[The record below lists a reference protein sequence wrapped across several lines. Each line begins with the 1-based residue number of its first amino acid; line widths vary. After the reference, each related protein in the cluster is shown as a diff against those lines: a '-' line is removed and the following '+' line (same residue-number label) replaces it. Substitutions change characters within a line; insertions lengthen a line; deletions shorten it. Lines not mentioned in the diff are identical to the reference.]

1 VDALGGEILQQIAE
15 NKEKSI
21 ITMNE
26 QPIIFILDAGGTGFK
41 FSAVQESREI
51 IEPFTIPSAAP
62 TLEEVLQK
70 LITGFHECETRCG
83 SKAAAI
89 SFCFPGPA
97 DYPNGII
104 GDLQNLPT
112 FQGGVPLKA
121 MLENEFQIPVY
132 INNDGDLFAYG
143 EALNG
148 LLPEVNK
155 LLEQQRNPK
164 RYKNLLGVT
173 LGTGFGGGIV
183 INKVLLNG
191 DNSAG
196 GEINRHRNPLYPTT
210 SAEDSISIR
219 AVRRVYERE
228 AGIAFEETPHPYD
241 IYKIAMGQLPG
252 NKEAAQK
259 SWEEMATALADVLA
273 NAISLIDGIIV
284 IGGGLSGAWPVFMP
298 TLIKKMNE
306 PFADLNDGHPYSRME
321 TEAYN
326 LMDAQDMIRFT
337 EKSGK
342 MVKVPFSE
350 QMVWYDPTKR
360 VGVGITRLGTSSAVA
375 IGAYAYA
382 MEQLKK

>member
-1 VDALGGEILQQIAE
+1 
-15 NKEKSI
+15 
-21 ITMNE
+21 MNNT
-26 QPIIFILDAGGTGFK
+26 PIIFILDAGGTGFK
-41 FSAVQESREI
+41 FSAVQDWHEI

-62 TLEEVLQK
+62 TLEEVLKK
-70 LITGFHECETRCG
+70 LITGFHECEIRCG
-83 SKAAAI
+83 AKASAI

-104 GDLQNLPT
+104 GDLENLPT
-112 FQGGVPLKA
+112 FQGGVALKA
-121 MLENEFQIPVY
+121 MLENEFQVPVY

-173 LGTGFGGGIV
+173 IGTGFGGGIV

-219 AVRRVYERE
+219 AVRRVYGRE
-228 AGIAFEETPHPYD
+228 AGIDFNETPHPYD

-252 NKEAAQK
+252 NKEAAIA
-259 SWEEMATALADVLA
+259 SWNELATTLADVLA

-298 TLIKKMNE
+298 MLIKKMNE
-306 PFADLNDGHPYSRME
+306 PFAGLSDGHAFSRME

-350 QMVWYDPTKR
+350 QSVWYDPTKR
-360 VGVGITRLGTSSAVA
+360 VGVGITKLGTSSAVA
-375 IGAYAYA
+375 IGAYAFA
-382 MEQLKK
+382 IEQLK

>member
-1 VDALGGEILQQIAE
+1 
-15 NKEKSI
+15 
-21 ITMNE
+21 MNNS
-26 QPIIFILDAGGTGFK
+26 PIIFILDAGGTGFK
-41 FSAVQESREI
+41 FSAVQDGREI
-51 IEPFTIPSAAP
+51 IEPFTIPAAAP

-83 SKAAAI
+83 AQAAAI

-104 GDLQNLPT
+104 GDLENLPS
-112 FQGGVPLKA
+112 FKGGVALKA
-121 MLENEFQIPVY
+121 MLENEFLVPVY

-143 EALNG
+143 EALGG

-164 RYKNLLGVT
+164 RYQNLLGVT
-173 LGTGFGGGIV
+173 IGTGFGGGIV

-196 GEINRHRNPLYPTT
+196 GEINRHRNPLYPET

-219 AVRRVYERE
+219 AVRRVYGRE
-228 AGIAFEETPHPYD
+228 AGIDFDNTPHPYD
-241 IYKIAMGQLPG
+241 IYKIAMGEKPG
-252 NKEAAQK
+252 DKEAALK
-259 SWEEMATALADVLA
+259 SWKELALALADVLA
-273 NAISLIDGIIV
+273 NAISLIDGLIV

-306 PFADLNDGHPYSRME
+306 PFTGLNGTSLSRME
-321 TEAYN
+321 TVAFN
-326 LMDAQDMIRFT
+326 LMDPIDMIRFT
-337 EKSGK
+337 QKTGK

-350 QMVWYDPTKR
+350 QLAWYDPTKR
-360 VGVGITRLGTSSAVA
+360 VGVGITKLGTSSAVA

-382 MEQLKK
+382 MEQLKLNN

>member
-1 VDALGGEILQQIAE
+1 
-15 NKEKSI
+15 
-21 ITMNE
+21 MNNN
-26 QPIIFILDAGGTGFK
+26 PIIFILDAGGTGFK
-41 FSAVQESREI
+41 FSVVQEAREI
-51 IEPFTIPSAAP
+51 IDPFTIPSAAP
-62 TLEEVLQK
+62 TLEEVLK
-70 LITGFHECETRCG
+70 KIITGFHECETRCG
-83 SKAAAI
+83 EKATAI

-104 GDLQNLPT
+104 GDLENLPT
-112 FQGGVPLKA
+112 FRGGVPLKQ
-121 MLENEFQIPVY
+121 MLENEFQVPVF

-155 LLEQQRNPK
+155 LMEQQRNPK

-173 LGTGFGGGIV
+173 LGSGFGGGIV

-196 GEINRHRNPLYPTT
+196 GEINRHRNPLYPQT

-219 AVRRVYERE
+219 AVRRVYGRE
-228 AGIAFEETPHPYD
+228 AGIDFNDTPHPYD
-241 IYKIAMGQLPG
+241 IYRIAMGQLSG
-252 NKEAAQK
+252 NKEAALK
-259 SWEEMATALADVLA
+259 SWNELATALADVLS

-306 PFADLNDGHPYSRME
+306 PFTGMNGNPLSRME

-326 LMDAQDMIRFT
+326 LMDPQDMIRFT
-337 EKSGK
+337 EKTGK
-342 MVKVPFSE
+342 MVKVPFSNQE
-350 QMVWYDPTKR
+350 VWYNPTKR
-360 VGVGITRLGTSSAVA
+360 VGVGVTKLGTSSAVA
-375 IGAYAYA
+375 VGAYAYA
-382 MEQLKK
+382 IEQLKHK

>member
-1 VDALGGEILQQIAE
+1 MNV
-15 NKEKSI
+15 KS
-21 ITMNE
+21 
-26 QPIIFILDAGGTGFK
+26 PIIFILDAGGTGFK
-41 FSAVQESREI
+41 FSAVQDSREI
-51 IEPFTIPSAAP
+51 IESFTIPSAAP

-83 SKAAAI
+83 AKASAI

-104 GDLQNLPT
+104 GDLENLPS
-112 FQGGVPLKA
+112 FKGGVPLKA

-148 LLPEVNK
+148 LLPEVNN
-155 LLEQQRNPK
+155 LLGQQRNPK

-196 GEINRHRNPLYPTT
+196 GEINRHRNPLYPQT

-219 AVRRVYERE
+219 AVRRVYGRE
-228 AGIAFEETPHPYD
+228 AGIAFNDTPHPFD

-252 NKEAAQK
+252 AKEAALK
-259 SWEEMATALADVLA
+259 AWDELATALADVLA

-298 TLIKKMNE
+298 ILIKKMNE
-306 PFADLNDGHPYSRME
+306 PFTGLNGNPLSRME
-321 TEAYN
+321 TQAYN

-337 EKSGK
+337 EKTGK
-342 MVKVPFSE
+342 MVKVPFSD
-350 QMVWYDPTKR
+350 QLVWYDPTKR
-360 VGVGITRLGTSSAVA
+360 VGVGITKLGTTSAVA

-382 MEQLKK
+382 LEQLKNI

>member
-1 VDALGGEILQQIAE
+1 
-15 NKEKSI
+15 
-21 ITMNE
+21 MNND
-26 QPIIFILDAGGTGFK
+26 PIIFILDAGGTGFK
-41 FSAVQESREI
+41 FSAVRDGIEI

-62 TLEEVLQK
+62 TLDEVLKK

-83 SKAAAI
+83 EKASAI

-104 GDLQNLPT
+104 GDLENLPT
-112 FQGGVPLKA
+112 FRGGVALKA
-121 MLENEFQIPVY
+121 MLENEFQIPVF

-143 EALNG
+143 EALQG

-155 LLEQQRNPK
+155 LLEQQGNPK

-196 GEINRHRNPLYPTT
+196 GEINRFRNPLYSAT

-219 AVRRVYERE
+219 AVLRVYGRE
-228 AGIAFEETPHPYD
+228 AGIGFDDTPLPYD
-241 IYKIAMGQLPG
+241 IYRIAMGQLPG
-252 NKEAAQK
+252 NKEAALK
-259 SWEEMATALADVLA
+259 SWEELATALADVLA

-306 PFADLNDGHPYSRME
+306 PFTGLNGKPLSRME
-321 TEAYN
+321 TEAFN
-326 LMDAQDMIRFT
+326 LMDANDMIRFT

-342 MVKVPFSE
+342 MITVPFSE
-350 QMVWYDPTKR
+350 QVVWYDPTKR
-360 VGVGITRLGTSSAVA
+360 VGVGVTKLGTSSAVA
-375 IGAYAYA
+375 IGAFAYA
-382 MEQLKK
+382 IEQLKNLSV

>member
-1 VDALGGEILQQIAE
+1 
-15 NKEKSI
+15 
-21 ITMNE
+21 MNNN
-26 QPIIFILDAGGTGFK
+26 PIIFILDAGGTGFK
-41 FSAVQESREI
+41 FSAVQDSHEI

-62 TLEEVLQK
+62 NLEEVLQK
-70 LITGFHECETRCG
+70 IITGFHECEKLCG
-83 SKAAAI
+83 AKAAAI

-104 GDLQNLPT
+104 GDLENLPH
-112 FQGGVPLKA
+112 FRGGVPLKA
-121 MLENEFQIPVY
+121 MLENEFHIPVF

-173 LGTGFGGGIV
+173 IGTGFGGGIV
-183 INKVLLNG
+183 INKVLVNG

-196 GEINRHRNPLYPTT
+196 GEINRHRNPLYPQT

-219 AVRRVYERE
+219 AVRRVYGRE
-228 AGIAFEETPHPYD
+228 AGIDFNKTPHPYD
-241 IYKIAMGQLPG
+241 IYKIAMGHQPG
-252 NKEAAQK
+252 NKEAALK
-259 SWEEMATALADVLA
+259 SWEELATALADVLA
-273 NAISLIDGIIV
+273 NAISLVDGIVV

-298 TLIKKMNE
+298 ILIKKMNE
-306 PFADLNDGHPYSRME
+306 PFKGLNGSPFSRME

-337 EKSGK
+337 EKTGK
-342 MVKVPFSE
+342 MVKVPFSDQE
-350 QMVWYDPTKR
+350 VWYNPTKR
-360 VGVGITRLGTSSAVA
+360 VGVGVTKLGTTSAVA
-375 IGAYAYA
+375 IGAYAFA
-382 MEQLKK
+382 MEQLSAQKA

>member
-1 VDALGGEILQQIAE
+1 
-15 NKEKSI
+15 
-21 ITMNE
+21 MNND
-26 QPIIFILDAGGTGFK
+26 PIIFILDAGGTGFK
-41 FSAVQESREI
+41 FSAVREAREI
-51 IEPFTIPSAAP
+51 IEPFTIPAAAP

-70 LITGFHECETRCG
+70 IITGFHECETRCG
-83 SKAAAI
+83 QEASAI

-104 GDLQNLPT
+104 GDLENLPT
-112 FQGGVPLKA
+112 FRGGVPLKQ
-121 MLENEFQIPVY
+121 MLENEFHVPVF

-173 LGTGFGGGIV
+173 IGTGFGGGIV

-196 GEINRHRNPLYPTT
+196 GEINRFRNPIYPTT

-219 AVRRVYERE
+219 AVRRVYGRE
-228 AGIAFEETPHPYD
+228 AGIAFDDTPHPYD
-241 IYKIAMGQLPG
+241 IYKIAMGQTPG
-252 NKEAAQK
+252 NKEAALK
-259 SWEEMATALADVLA
+259 SWEELATALADVLA

-298 TLIKKMNE
+298 ILIEKMKQ
-306 PFADLNDGHPYSRME
+306 PFSGLADGHHFSRME
-321 TEAYN
+321 TDVFN

-342 MVKVPFSE
+342 MINVPFSD
-350 QMVWYDPTKR
+350 QQVWYDPTK
-360 VGVGITRLGTSSAVA
+360 
-375 IGAYAYA
+375 
-382 MEQLKK
+382 

>member
-1 VDALGGEILQQIAE
+1 
-15 NKEKSI
+15 
-21 ITMNE
+21 MNNS
-26 QPIIFILDAGGTGFK
+26 PIIFILDAGGTGFK
-41 FSAVQESREI
+41 FSAVQDSREI

-62 TLEEVLQK
+62 NLEEVLQK
-70 LITGFHECETRCG
+70 IITGFHECETRCG

-104 GDLQNLPT
+104 GDLENLPH
-112 FQGGVPLKA
+112 FRGGVPLKA
-121 MLENEFQIPVY
+121 MLENEFHIPVF

-173 LGTGFGGGIV
+173 IGTGFGGGIV
-183 INKVLLNG
+183 INKVLVNG

-196 GEINRHRNPLYPTT
+196 GEINRHRNPLYPQT

-219 AVRRVYERE
+219 AVRRVYGRE
-228 AGIAFEETPHPYD
+228 AGIDFDKTPHPYD
-241 IYKIAMGQLPG
+241 IYKIAMGHQPG
-252 NKEAAQK
+252 NKEAALK
-259 SWEEMATALADVLA
+259 SWEELATALADVLA
-273 NAISLIDGIIV
+273 NAISLVDGIVV
-284 IGGGLSGAWPVFMP
+284 IGGGLSGAWPIFMP
-298 TLIKKMNE
+298 ILIKKMNE
-306 PFADLNDGHPYSRME
+306 PFKGLNGSPFSRME

-337 EKSGK
+337 EKTGK
-342 MVKVPFSE
+342 MVKVPFSDQE
-350 QMVWYDPTKR
+350 VWYNPTKR
-360 VGVGITRLGTSSAVA
+360 IGVGVTKLGTTSAVA
-375 IGAYAYA
+375 IGAYAFA
-382 MEQLKK
+382 IEKLKNN

>member
-1 VDALGGEILQQIAE
+1 
-15 NKEKSI
+15 
-21 ITMNE
+21 MNE

-70 LITGFHECETRCG
+70 LITGFHECEKRCG
-83 SKAAAI
+83 TKGSAI

-104 GDLQNLPT
+104 GDLENLPS
-112 FQGGVPLKA
+112 FKGGVPLKA

-143 EALNG
+143 EALSG

-196 GEINRHRNPLYPTT
+196 GEINRHRNPLYHQT

-219 AVRRVYERE
+219 AVRRVYSRE
-228 AGIAFEETPHPYD
+228 AGINLDDTPHPFD

-252 NKEAAQK
+252 DKEAAQK
-259 SWEEMATALADVLA
+259 AWDEMATALADVLA

-306 PFADLNDGHPYSRME
+306 PFTGLNGQPLSRME

-326 LMDAQDMIRFT
+326 LMDPQDMIRFT
-337 EKSGK
+337 EKQGK
-342 MVKVPFSE
+342 MVKVPFSD
-350 QMVWYDPTKR
+350 QLVWYDPTKR
-360 VGVGITRLGTSSAVA
+360 VGVGITKLGTTSAVA

-382 MEQLKK
+382 MEKLKEK

>member
-1 VDALGGEILQQIAE
+1 
-15 NKEKSI
+15 
-21 ITMNE
+21 MNNS
-26 QPIIFILDAGGTGFK
+26 PIIFILDAGGTGFK
-41 FSAVQESREI
+41 FSAVQDSREI

-62 TLEEVLQK
+62 NLEEVLQK
-70 LITGFHECETRCG
+70 IITGFHECETRCG

-104 GDLQNLPT
+104 GDLENLPH
-112 FQGGVPLKA
+112 FRGGVPLKA
-121 MLENEFQIPVY
+121 MLENEFHIPVF

-173 LGTGFGGGIV
+173 IGTGFGGGIV
-183 INKVLLNG
+183 INKVLVNG

-196 GEINRHRNPLYPTT
+196 GEINRHRNPLYPQT

-219 AVRRVYERE
+219 AVRRVYGRE
-228 AGIAFEETPHPYD
+228 AGIDFDKTPHPYD
-241 IYKIAMGQLPG
+241 IYKIAMGHQPG
-252 NKEAAQK
+252 NKEAALK
-259 SWEEMATALADVLA
+259 SWEELATALADVLA
-273 NAISLIDGIIV
+273 NAISLVDGIVV

-298 TLIKKMNE
+298 ILIKKMNE
-306 PFADLNDGHPYSRME
+306 PFKGLNGSPFSRME

-337 EKSGK
+337 EKTGK
-342 MVKVPFSE
+342 MVKVPFSDQE
-350 QMVWYDPTKR
+350 VWYNPTKR
-360 VGVGITRLGTSSAVA
+360 IGVGVTKLGTTSAVA
-375 IGAYAYA
+375 IGAYAFA

>member
-1 VDALGGEILQQIAE
+1 
-15 NKEKSI
+15 
-21 ITMNE
+21 MNNL
-26 QPIIFILDAGGTGFK
+26 PIIFILDAGGTGFK
-41 FSAVQESREI
+41 FSVVQDAREI

-62 TLEEVLQK
+62 TLEEVLKK

-83 SKAAAI
+83 AKANAI

-104 GDLQNLPT
+104 GDLENLPT
-112 FQGGVPLKA
+112 FRGGVPLKA
-121 MLENEFQIPVY
+121 MLENEFKVPVF

-164 RYKNLLGVT
+164 RYRNLLGVT

-183 INKVLLNG
+183 INKVLLTG

-196 GEINRHRNPLYPTT
+196 GEINRHRNPLLPQT

-219 AVRRVYERE
+219 AVRRVYGRE
-228 AGIAFEETPHPYD
+228 AGIAYDDTPPPFD
-241 IYKIAMGQLPG
+241 IYKIAMGQMPG
-252 NKEAAQK
+252 NKEAALK
-259 SWEEMATALADVLA
+259 SWDELASALADVLA

-298 TLIKKMNE
+298 RLIERMNA
-306 PFADLNDGHPYSRME
+306 PFTGLNGGTFSRME

-326 LMDAQDMIRFT
+326 LMDADDMIRFT
-337 EKSGK
+337 EKSGQ
-342 MVKVPFSE
+342 MVKVPFSD
-350 QMVWYDPTKR
+350 QLAWFDPTKR
-360 VGVGITRLGTSSAVA
+360 VGVGITKLGTSSAVA
-375 IGAYAYA
+375 IGAYAFA
-382 MEQLKK
+382 MEQLKNS

>member
-1 VDALGGEILQQIAE
+1 
-15 NKEKSI
+15 
-21 ITMNE
+21 MNSN
-26 QPIIFILDAGGTGFK
+26 PIIFILDAGGTGFK
-41 FSAVQESREI
+41 FSAVQDWREI
-51 IEPFTIPSAAP
+51 IDPFSIPSAAP
-62 TLEEVLQK
+62 SLEEVLKK

-83 SKAAAI
+83 AKASAI

-104 GDLQNLPT
+104 GDLENLPT
-112 FQGGVPLKA
+112 FRGGVALKA
-121 MLENEFQIPVY
+121 MLENEFQVPVF

-196 GEINRHRNPLYPTT
+196 GEINRHRNPLLPTT

-219 AVRRVYERE
+219 AVRRVYGRE
-228 AGIAFEETPHPYD
+228 TGIAFEDTPHPYD
-241 IYKIAMGQLPG
+241 IYQIAKAQLPG
-252 NKEAAQK
+252 NKEAALK
-259 SWEEMATALADVLA
+259 AWNELATALADVLA
-273 NAISLIDGIIV
+273 NAVSLIDGIVV

-298 TLIKKMNE
+298 MLIQKMNE
-306 PFADLNDGHPYSRME
+306 PFTSLNGNSFSRME
-321 TEAYN
+321 TVAYN

-337 EKSGK
+337 EKSGQ
-342 MVKVPFSE
+342 MIKVPFSD
-350 QMVWYDPTKR
+350 QQVWYDPTKR
-360 VGVGITRLGTSSAVA
+360 VGVGITKLGTSSAVA

-382 MEQLKK
+382 MEQLKKD

>member
-1 VDALGGEILQQIAE
+1 
-15 NKEKSI
+15 
-21 ITMNE
+21 MNNS
-26 QPIIFILDAGGTGFK
+26 PIIFILDAGGTGFK
-41 FSAVQESREI
+41 FSAVHESREI
-51 IEPFTIPSAAP
+51 IEPFTIPSVAP
-62 TLEEVLQK
+62 TLEEVLK
-70 LITGFHECETRCG
+70 KIITGFHECETRCG
-83 SKAAAI
+83 QKAAAI

-104 GDLQNLPT
+104 GDLENLPT
-112 FQGGVPLKA
+112 FKGGVPLKQ
-121 MLENEFQIPVY
+121 MLENEFQVPVY

-143 EALNG
+143 EALSG

-173 LGTGFGGGIV
+173 IGTGFGGGIV

-196 GEINRHRNPLYPTT
+196 GEINRFRNPIYSQT

-219 AVRRVYERE
+219 AVRRVYGRE
-228 AGIAFEETPHPYD
+228 TGIAFDDTPHPYD
-241 IYKIAMGQLPG
+241 IYKIAMGHQPG
-252 NKEAAQK
+252 NKEAALK
-259 SWEEMATALADVLA
+259 SWEELALALADVLA

-306 PFADLNDGHPYSRME
+306 SFTSLDGHTFSRME

-326 LMDAQDMIRFT
+326 LMDPQDMIRFT

-342 MVKVPFSE
+342 MVNVPFSD
-350 QMVWYDPTKR
+350 QQVWYDPTKQ
-360 VGVGITRLGTSSAVA
+360 VGVGITKLGTSTAVA

-382 MEQLKK
+382 VQQLSV

>member
-1 VDALGGEILQQIAE
+1 M
-15 NKEKSI
+15 EK
-21 ITMNE
+21 

-41 FSAVQESREI
+41 FSAVQNAQEI

-70 LITGFHECETRCG
+70 IIMGFRECAARCG
-83 SKAAAI
+83 DNPTAI

-104 GDLQNLPT
+104 GDLENLPS
-112 FQGGVPLKA
+112 FRGGVPLKA
-121 MLENEFQIPVY
+121 MLENEFHVPVF

-148 LLPEVNK
+148 LLPEVNN
-155 LLEQQRNPK
+155 LLEQQCNPK

-196 GEINRHRNPLYPTT
+196 GEINRHRNPILPTT

-219 AVRRVYERE
+219 AVRRVYGRE
-228 AGIAFEETPHPYD
+228 AGIAFEDTPEPYD
-241 IYKIAMGQLPG
+241 IYKIAMDQLTG
-252 NKEAAQK
+252 NKEAALK
-259 SWEEMATALADVLA
+259 AWDELATALADVLA

-298 TLIKKMNE
+298 MLIEKMKK
-306 PFADLNDGHPYSRME
+306 PFFGLADGHAFSRME
-321 TEAYN
+321 TEVYN
-326 LMDAQDMIRFT
+326 LMDPTDMIRFT
-337 EKSGK
+337 ERSGK

-350 QMVWYDPTKR
+350 QSVWYDPSKR
-360 VGVGITRLGTSSAVA
+360 VGIGITKLGTSSAVA
-375 IGAYAYA
+375 MGAYAYA
-382 MEQLKK
+382 MQQLSL

>member
-1 VDALGGEILQQIAE
+1 MNV
-15 NKEKSI
+15 KS
-21 ITMNE
+21 
-26 QPIIFILDAGGTGFK
+26 PIIFILDAGGTGFK
-41 FSAVQESREI
+41 FSAVQDSREI
-51 IEPFTIPSAAP
+51 IESFTIPSAAP

-83 SKAAAI
+83 AKASAI

-104 GDLQNLPT
+104 GDLENLPS
-112 FQGGVPLKA
+112 FKGGVPLKA

-148 LLPEVNK
+148 LLPEVNN
-155 LLEQQRNPK
+155 LLGQQRNPK

-196 GEINRHRNPLYPTT
+196 GEINRHRNPLYPQT

-219 AVRRVYERE
+219 AVRRVYGRE
-228 AGIAFEETPHPYD
+228 AGIAFNDTPHPFD

-252 NKEAAQK
+252 AKEAALK
-259 SWEEMATALADVLA
+259 AWDELATALADVLA

-298 TLIKKMNE
+298 MLIKKMNE
-306 PFADLNDGHPYSRME
+306 PFTGLNGNPLSRME
-321 TEAYN
+321 TQAYN

-337 EKSGK
+337 EKTGK
-342 MVKVPFSE
+342 MVKVPFSD
-350 QMVWYDPTKR
+350 QLVWYDPTKR
-360 VGVGITRLGTSSAVA
+360 VGVGITKLGTTSAVA

-382 MEQLKK
+382 LEQLKNI

>member
-1 VDALGGEILQQIAE
+1 
-15 NKEKSI
+15 
-21 ITMNE
+21 MNNT
-26 QPIIFILDAGGTGFK
+26 PIVFILDAGGTGFK
-41 FSAVQESREI
+41 FSAVQDWHEI

-62 TLEEVLQK
+62 TLEEVLKK

-83 SKAAAI
+83 AKASAI

-104 GDLQNLPT
+104 GDLENLPT
-112 FQGGVPLKA
+112 FQGGVALKA
-121 MLENEFQIPVY
+121 MLENEFQVPVY

-155 LLEQQRNPK
+155 LLEQQRNP
-164 RYKNLLGVT
+164 
-173 LGTGFGGGIV
+173 
-183 INKVLLNG
+183 
-191 DNSAG
+191 
-196 GEINRHRNPLYPTT
+196 LYPTT

-219 AVRRVYERE
+219 AVRRVYGRE
-228 AGIAFEETPHPYD
+228 AGIDFNETPHPYD

-252 NKEAAQK
+252 NKEAAIA
-259 SWEEMATALADVLA
+259 SWNELATALADVLA

-298 TLIKKMNE
+298 MLIKKMNE
-306 PFADLNDGHPYSRME
+306 PFAGLSDGHAFSRME

-350 QMVWYDPTKR
+350 QSVWYDPTKR
-360 VGVGITRLGTSSAVA
+360 VGVGITKLGTSSAVA
-375 IGAYAYA
+375 IGAYAFA
-382 MEQLKK
+382 IEQLK

>member
-1 VDALGGEILQQIAE
+1 
-15 NKEKSI
+15 
-21 ITMNE
+21 MNNN
-26 QPIIFILDAGGTGFK
+26 PVIFILDAGGTGFK
-41 FSAVQESREI
+41 FSAVQDWHEI

-83 SKAAAI
+83 AKAAAI

-104 GDLQNLPT
+104 GDLENLPT
-112 FQGGVPLKA
+112 FHGGVPLKA
-121 MLENEFQIPVY
+121 MLENEFHVPVY
-132 INNDGDLFAYG
+132 INNDGDLF
-143 EALNG
+143 
-148 LLPEVNK
+148 V
-155 LLEQQRNPK
+155 
-164 RYKNLLGVT
+164 LGVT
-173 LGTGFGGGIV
+173 IGTGFGGGIV

-219 AVRRVYERE
+219 AVRRVYGRE
-228 AGIAFEETPHPYD
+228 AGIEFDKTPHPYD

-252 NKEAAQK
+252 DKEAALK
-259 SWEEMATALADVLA
+259 SWNEMATALADVLA

-298 TLIKKMNE
+298 MLIKKMNE
-306 PFADLNDGHPYSRME
+306 PFTGLKDGHSFSRME

-342 MVKVPFSE
+342 MIKVPFSNQE
-350 QMVWYDPTKR
+350 VWYDPTKC
-360 VGVGITRLGTSSAVA
+360 VGVGVTKLGTSSAVA
-375 IGAYAYA
+375 IGAYAFA

>member
-1 VDALGGEILQQIAE
+1 
-15 NKEKSI
+15 
-21 ITMNE
+21 MND

-41 FSAVQESREI
+41 FSAVQDSREI

-62 TLEEVLQK
+62 TLEEVLKK

-83 SKAAAI
+83 AKAAAI

-104 GDLQNLPT
+104 GDLENLPT
-112 FQGGVPLKA
+112 FRGGVALKA
-121 MLENEFQIPVY
+121 MLENEFQVPVY

-143 EALNG
+143 EALGG

-155 LLEQQRNPK
+155 LMEQQRNPK

-173 LGTGFGGGIV
+173 IGTGFGGGIV

-196 GEINRHRNPLYPTT
+196 GEINRFRNPLYPET

-219 AVRRVYERE
+219 AVRRVYGRE
-228 AGIAFEETPHPYD
+228 AGINFDDTPHPYD
-241 IYKIAMGQLPG
+241 IYKIAMGDKIG
-252 NKEAAQK
+252 NKEAALK
-259 SWEEMATALADVLA
+259 SWEELATALADVLS

-306 PFADLNDGHPYSRME
+306 PFTGFNGNPLSRME

-337 EKSGK
+337 EKPG
-342 MVKVPFSE
+342 MLIDVPFSN
-350 QMVWYDPTKR
+350 QKVWYDPTKR
-360 VGVGITRLGTSSAVA
+360 IGVGITKLGTSSAVA

-382 MEQLKK
+382 MEQLKKE

>member
-1 VDALGGEILQQIAE
+1 MNV
-15 NKEKSI
+15 KS
-21 ITMNE
+21 
-26 QPIIFILDAGGTGFK
+26 PIIFILDAGGTGFK
-41 FSAVQESREI
+41 FSAVQDSREI
-51 IEPFTIPSAAP
+51 IESFTIPSAAP

-83 SKAAAI
+83 AKASAI

-104 GDLQNLPT
+104 GDLENLPS
-112 FQGGVPLKA
+112 FKGGVPLKA

-148 LLPEVNK
+148 LLPEVNN
-155 LLEQQRNPK
+155 LLGQQRNPK

-196 GEINRHRNPLYPTT
+196 GEINRHRNPLYPQT

-219 AVRRVYERE
+219 AVRRVYGRE
-228 AGIAFEETPHPYD
+228 AGIAFNDTPHPFD

-252 NKEAAQK
+252 AKEAALK
-259 SWEEMATALADVLA
+259 AWDELATALAVVLA

-298 TLIKKMNE
+298 MLIKKMNE
-306 PFADLNDGHPYSRME
+306 PFTGLNGNPLSRME
-321 TEAYN
+321 TQAYN

-337 EKSGK
+337 EKTGK
-342 MVKVPFSE
+342 MVKVPFSD
-350 QMVWYDPTKR
+350 QLVWYDPTKR
-360 VGVGITRLGTSSAVA
+360 VGVGITKLGTTSAVA

-382 MEQLKK
+382 LEQLKNI